1 MSDLPALRYSRP
13 RRLAEA
19 LTALARPG
27 ACVYAGGTDLLV
39 ALAERRPWVRFVRE
53 VVDIKA
59 LEAAR
64 GITRVDGVLRI
75 GALVTADELMT
86 HAGVR
91 RHAPALAEAASQT
104 AAPALRRRGTVGGNL
119 VTPHPAGDVTTALVA
134 LGAVVEVADG
144 RRVRALPIAQVLTSQ
159 AETWPRQRLI
169 LAVRVPR
176 ARRSAFEKLAA
187 RGAFG
192 RAVVAVAVVV
202 YAPREQVALDGRREH
217 GALDGPRV
225 QVALGGMRARPCLAP
240 ATAVAWRHGGD
251 LVAALAAD
259 CDAAGEARAS
269 AHRLRMAAVLAT
281 RAFTRARA

>member
-13 RRLAEA
+13 RRLTEA

-59 LEAAR
+59 LDDAR
-64 GITRVDGVLRI
+64 GITRVDGALRQGALRI

-91 RHAPALAEAASQT
+91 RHAPVLADAASQT

-144 RRVRALPIAQVLTSQ
+144 RRVRVLPIVELLASQ

-176 ARRSAFEKLAA
+176 APRSAFEKLAA
-187 RGAFG
+187 RGTFG
-192 RAVVAVAVVV
+192 RAFVAVAVVV
-202 YAPREQVALDGRREH
+202 HGR
-217 GALDGPRV
+217 RV
-225 QVALGGMRARPCLAP
+225 QVALGGVGMRPCLAP
-240 ATAVAWRHGGD
+240 ATAAALWQGGD
-251 LVAALAAD
+251 VAQALAAD
-259 CDAAGEARAS
+259 CEATGEACAS
-269 AHRLRMAAVLAT
+269 AHRLRMAAVLVT
-281 RAFTRARA
+281 RAFERARA

>member
-1 MSDLPALRYSRP
+1 MADLPALRYSRP

-27 ACVYAGGTDLLV
+27 ACAYAGGTDLLV
-39 ALAERRPWVRFVRE
+39 ALADRRPWVRFVRE

-59 LEAAR
+59 LDVAR
-64 GITRVDGVLRI
+64 GITRVDGALRI
-75 GALVTADELMT
+75 GALVTADELMA

-91 RHAPALAEAASQT
+91 RDVPALAEAASLT

-144 RRVRALPIAQVLTSQ
+144 RRVRVLPIAEVLTSQ
-159 AETWPRQRLI
+159 AAAWPRQRLI
-169 LAVRVPR
+169 LAVRVPH

-192 RAVVAVAVVV
+192 RAFVAVAVAV
-202 YAPREQVALDGRREH
+202 YRGRVR
-217 GALDGPRV
+217 
-225 QVALGGMRARPCLAP
+225 VALGGVGVRPCLAP
-240 ATAVAWRHGGD
+240 ATAVALWQGGD
-251 LVAALAAD
+251 VAAALVAD
-259 CDAAGEARAS
+259 CQGTGPARVS

-281 RAFTRARA
+281 RAFARARA